1 MGVEMKKFGSGVS
14 FFLLVVFGLTAMI
27 AVAQSEP
34 ADNQAFR
41 LPDLAVDAER
51 ATYKGIFERTQDAID
66 LEKIELKT
74 YRDPVELLRTM
85 NPSITGGH
93 SLLGAIMT
101 PELRGFDG
109 KHTRVLVDGCPINT
123 PWNSTSS
130 LSGFPLR
137 RLQKATV
144 VPGGSALV
152 YGPNGL
158 AGAVNLTLPTAK
170 DLEGLTMVQEVGGK
184 GTRHE
189 EYIYGKVAHQNEHLF
204 GVFRDSYDGKRYYK
218 TYGVG
223 GNDSDNL
230 LLMYRGRVETDSGWV
245 FKATV
250 LDSAGSISIPNY
262 KERFEPWEMSH
273 HDYVVE
279 KDFGKD
285 RNLVLRY
292 ARYRDYSANQLY
304 TDYTLTVASGTVNH
318 ADDVTIQMNTI
329 EALYNF
335 KLARKHN
342 LTVGAQQQEVKDIGH
357 DMKAGVEGKWLD
369 TKGYFISDS
378 IAASDKLDLQLVARS
393 DESFESD
400 SETSW
405 SMAAKYQV
413 TDRLDIGAGVSR
425 TVRFPNVQE
434 LYRGSRV
441 FGNENLKPEKADN
454 KEFRLGYQVN
464 DDWQLAVT
472 RFDSDIENKI
482 SQITSVAGGVIAGVG
497 TLKANDAYYINIDE
511 ASHAGWEVSANGK
524 INRNFDAWL
533 AYTRLDQAEDET
545 RNLRLVAK
553 PEYKFTGG
561 TMYHQGKLSAMLSCE
576 HQGATKATQTIDS
589 AGKATNYDRVDSST
603 TFNLGLRH
611 RFTDRF
617 SMYLDIDNI
626 ADKDDIVLVQS
637 SDIKNKA
644 GLLMDP
650 IYYRSG
656 RRFTFG
662 AEMKF

>member
-1 MGVEMKKFGSGVS
+1 MGVEMKKFGSVVMVL
-14 FFLLVVFGLTAMI
+14 LLVVFGLTTIMA
-27 AVAQSEP
+27 AAQSEP

-51 ATYKGIFERTQDAID
+51 ATYKGLFERTQDSIS
-66 LEKIELKT
+66 LEKIELKA
-74 YRDPVELLRTM
+74 YKDPVELLRSM

-93 SLLGAIMT
+93 GLLGSVMT
-101 PELRGFDG
+101 PEIRGFEG
-109 KHTRVLVDGCPINT
+109 RHTKVLIDGCSINT
-123 PWNSTSS
+123 AWNGTSS
-130 LSGFPLR
+130 LSGFPIR

-144 VPGGSALV
+144 VPGGSSLV

-158 AGAVNLTLPTAK
+158 AGAVNLTLPTAR
-170 DLEGLTMVQEVGGK
+170 DLEGLTMVQEAGSEGM
-184 GTRHE
+184 RHE

-218 TYGVG
+218 TYGIG
-223 GNDSDNL
+223 GNNSDNL
-230 LLMYRGRVETDSGWV
+230 MLMYRGRVETDSGWV

-250 LDSAGSISIPNY
+250 LESDGSISIPNY
-262 KERFEPWEMSH
+262 MERFEPWEMSH

-279 KDFGKD
+279 KDFGND
-285 RNLVLRY
+285 RSLVLRY
-292 ARYRDYSANQLY
+292 ARYRDYSATQYY
-304 TDYTLTVASGTVNH
+304 TDYSLTVASGTIDH
-318 ADDVTIQMNTI
+318 AGDVTLQMKTI

-335 KLARKHN
+335 KLGKCHS
-342 LTVGAQQQEVKDIGH
+342 LTVGAQQQEVKDTGH
-357 DMKAGVEGKWLD
+357 DMKPGIENNWLD

-378 IAASDKLDLQLVARS
+378 IAAGDKLDLQLIARS
-393 DESFESD
+393 DESLESD

-405 SMAAKYQV
+405 SVAANYAL
-413 TDRLDIGAGVSR
+413 TSRLDIGAGVSR

-441 FGNENLKPEKADN
+441 FGNENLDPEKADN
-454 KEFRLGYQVN
+454 REFRLGYRVS
-464 DDWQLAVT
+464 DDWNLSLT

-482 SQITSVAGGVIAGVG
+482 SQITSAAGGVIAGVG
-497 TLKANDAYYINIDE
+497 TLKAKDAYYINIDE
-511 ASHAGWEVSANGK
+511 ASQAGWEVSIDGT
-524 INRNFDAWL
+524 INRDFDAWFN
-533 AYTRLDQAEDET
+533 YTRIDSAEDET

-553 PEYKFTGG
+553 PEYKFVGG
-561 TMYHQGKLSAMLSCE
+561 TNYHHGKLSAMLSCE

-603 TFNLGLRH
+603 IFNLGLRH
-611 RFTDRF
+611 RFTERF

-626 ADKDDIVLVQS
+626 ADKDDAVLVQS
-637 SDIKNKA
+637 SDVKHPKGWLA
-644 GLLMDP
+644 DP